1 MARQLVS
8 LSNHCDFLAGYS
20 FKSSR
25 FSHSPEDVP
34 LVKGENLGHREIDW
48 IKAVRWPAS
57 EAKDFEKFELNP
69 GDVVLAMDRP
79 IVQGRLK
86 FSWIRNHEPRA
97 LLVQRVARLRGYNGL
112 ETDFLRYLVASP
124 AFQAHI
130 ETITTG
136 VNVPHISGKDILS
149 YSFALPTLSTQQRI
163 AEILSNYDRLIDN
176 NNRRIT
182 LLEESIHLLYKEWFV
197 RSRFPGYK
205 SVKVVDGIPEGWRVL
220 TLDDIVLEIID
231 YRGKTPKKLGSDW
244 SNSGIIAL
252 SALNVKKGKLV
263 NLEKS
268 KLVNEDLYQ
277 KWMKSELKQGDILMT
292 SEAPLGE
299 LYYLAEDNKF
309 CLSQRLYS
317 IRANPEVIKPV
328 ILFCALNSSQI
339 QGEIHARKSGTTVF
353 GIRQSELRKVPIIV
367 PSIEIQNQASEILNN
382 LFIQKE
388 KLQKTIYKL
397 QQARDLL
404 LPRLMNGSIA
414 V

>member
-1 MARQLVS
+1 MTRQLVS

-25 FSHSPEDVP
+25 FSRSPEDVP

-149 YSFALPTLSTQQRI
+149 YSFPLPTLSTQQRI
-163 AEILSNYDRLIDN
+163 AEILSNYDRFIDN
-176 NNRRIT
+176 NNRRIA

-197 RSRFPGYK
+197 RSRFPGYE
-205 SVKVVDGIPEGWRVL
+205 SVKLVDGIPEGWNCINFSEALILQRGFDL
-220 TLDDIVLEIID
+220 PNKDRKPGEIPIYASTGINGFHD
-231 YRGKTPKKLGSDW
+231 TAKVKAPGVVTGRSGSLGSVMYVQKDFW
-244 SNSGIIAL
+244 P
-252 SALNVKKGKLV
+252 LNTTLWVKEFKKVTPPFAYCL
-263 NLEKS
+263 
-268 KLVNEDLYQ
+268 
-277 KWMKSELKQGDILMT
+277 
-292 SEAPLGE
+292 
-299 LYYLAEDNKF
+299 
-309 CLSQRLYS
+309 LSQMD
-317 IRANPEVIKPV
+317 
-328 ILFCALNSSQI
+328 LNSYQAGAAVPTLNRNVIHGVKILVPCEELQSKFDNFANSILIQI
-339 QGEIHARKSGTTVF
+339 EVLKKYNYN
-353 GIRQSELRKVPIIV
+353 LR
-367 PSIEIQNQASEILNN
+367 
-382 LFIQKE
+382 
-388 KLQKTIYKL
+388 
-397 QQARDLL
+397 QARDLL